1 MKIAIISFTK
11 KGNSVSLEIRS
22 YLEENKNQVTTD
34 TKCRRLKRSE
44 GMPEI
49 SLGEWTKEKIA
60 TEDAII
66 YVGAVG
72 IAVRAI
78 APYVQHKT
86 KDPAVLVV
94 DELAR
99 YCIPL
104 LSGHIGGA
112 NELAE
117 KICEGLACGTVP
129 VITTATD
136 LNHKWA
142 VDVFAKKN
150 HLVISDMKRAKEISA
165 RILAG
170 EKIRIYLEEPGRIYV
185 DQRNLSKELQIDSG
199 RLSGELQMD
208 LGNLPE
214 ELQIVSDPEKADIYI
229 GAKLPEQTEAYRA
242 GKLPVQAET
251 QAENLLR
258 LIPKCM
264 TLGLGCKKGTAF
276 EKIEDAVRQ
285 VFETEHLDIRGL
297 RQVASIDLK
306 AEEKGI
312 LEFCKKHALDY
323 QVYSAEQLKEVPGNY
338 QASEFVSQIT
348 GVDNVCERSAVCAE
362 LDREKKMPAVLVKKT
377 PLDGVTVAV
386 TVGDWS
392 VSFE

>member
-1 MKIAIISFTK
+1 MKVKRMKIAIINFTK
-11 KGNSVSLEIRS
+11 KGNNTSSQIRKILEKW
-22 YLEENKNQVTTD
+22 NAQVTVD
-34 TKCRRLKRSE
+34 TKCSE
-44 GMPEI
+44 LGDGKTVL
-49 SLGEWTKEKIA
+49 SLGEWTRDKFV

-72 IAVRAI
+72 IAVRTI
-78 APYVQHKT
+78 APFVQDKT

-112 NELAE
+112 NELAVN
-117 KICEGLACGTVP
+117 ICEALTCGTIP

-150 HLVISDMKRAKEISA
+150 HLMISDIKKAKEISA
-165 RILAG
+165 KVLAG
-170 EKIRIYLEEPGRIYV
+170 EKIRIYLEVQGKLGGDFE
-185 DQRNLSKELQIDSG
+185 NLPAELQV
-199 RLSGELQMD
+199 
-208 LGNLPE
+208 
-214 ELQIVSDPEKADIYI
+214 VSETEKADIYI
-229 GAKLPEQTEAYRA
+229 GV
-242 GKLPVQAET
+242 KLPVKAEG
-251 QAENLLR
+251 NYLR

-264 TLGLGCKKGTAF
+264 ILGLGCKKGTAY

-285 VFETEHLDIRGL
+285 VFESEQLDFRGL

-306 AEEKGI
+306 VEEKGI
-312 LEFCKKHALDY
+312 LEFCKKYELDY
-323 QVYSAEQLKEVPGNY
+323 QVYTAEQLKAVPGNY
-338 QASEFVSQIT
+338 QASAFVSQIT

-362 LDREKKMPAVLVKKT
+362 WSKNKKMPEILVKKT
-377 PLDGVTVAV
+377 ALDGVTVAV
-386 TVGDWS
+386 TAGEWS

>member
-1 MKIAIISFTK
+1 MKIAIISFTE
-11 KGNSVSLEIRS
+11 KGNNVSVEIRR
-22 YLEENKNQVTTD
+22 YLEENENQVTVD
-34 TKCRRLKRSE
+34 TKCRRLKSSD
-44 GMPEI
+44 GMSEI
-49 SLGEWTKEKIA
+49 SLGEWTRDKFV

-78 APYVQHKT
+78 APFVQHKT

-117 KICEGLACGTVP
+117 KICDGLGWGTIP

-150 HLVISDMKRAKEISA
+150 HLMISDIKKAKEISA
-165 RILAG
+165 KILAG
-170 EKIRIYLEEPGRIYV
+170 EKIRIYLEVQG
-185 DQRNLSKELQIDSG
+185 NLDGDLENLPPELQV
-199 RLSGELQMD
+199 
-208 LGNLPE
+208 
-214 ELQIVSDPEKADIYI
+214 VSEAEKADIYI
-229 GAKLPEQTEAYRA
+229 GV
-242 GKLPVQAET
+242 KLPVKAED
-251 QAENLLR
+251 NYLR

-264 TLGLGCKKGTAF
+264 TLGLGCKKGTAYD
-276 EKIEDAVRQ
+276 KIEDAVRQ
-285 VFETEHLDIRGL
+285 VFESEQLDFRGL

-306 AEEKGI
+306 VEEKGI
-312 LEFCKKHALDY
+312 LEFCKNYELDY
-323 QVYSAEQLKEVPGNY
+323 QVYTAEQLKEVPGNY
-338 QASEFVSQIT
+338 QASAFVSRIT
-348 GVDNVCERSAVCAE
+348 GVDNVCERSAVYAE
-362 LDREKKMPAVLVKKT
+362 LNRNKKMPEVLVKKT
-377 PLDGVTVAV
+377 ALDGVTVAV
-386 TVGDWS
+386 TAGEWS

>member
-1 MKIAIISFTK
+1 MRDQNYTIQHLLQNIVKVKRMKIAIISFTE
-11 KGNSVSLEIRS
+11 KGNNVSVEIRR
-22 YLEENKNQVTTD
+22 YLEENENQVTVD
-34 TKCRRLKRSE
+34 TKCRRLKSSD
-44 GMPEI
+44 GMSEI
-49 SLGEWTKEKIA
+49 SLGEWTRDKFV

-72 IAVRAI
+72 IAIRAI
-78 APYVQHKT
+78 APFVQHKT

-117 KICEGLACGTVP
+117 KICDGLGWGTIP

-150 HLVISDMKRAKEISA
+150 HLMISDIKKAKEISA
-165 RILAG
+165 KILAG
-170 EKIRIYLEEPGRIYV
+170 EKIWIYLEVQGKLDGDLE
-185 DQRNLSKELQIDSG
+185 NLPAELQV
-199 RLSGELQMD
+199 
-208 LGNLPE
+208 
-214 ELQIVSDPEKADIYI
+214 VSEAEKADIYI
-229 GAKLPEQTEAYRA
+229 GV
-242 GKLPVQAET
+242 KLPVKAED
-251 QAENLLR
+251 NYLR

-264 TLGLGCKKGTAF
+264 TLGLGCKKGTAY

-285 VFETEHLDIRGL
+285 VFESEQLDFSGL

-306 AEEKGI
+306 VEEKGI
-312 LEFCKKHALDY
+312 LEFCKNYELDY
-323 QVYSAEQLKEVPGNY
+323 QVYTAEQLKEVPGNY
-338 QASEFVSQIT
+338 QASAFVSRIT

-362 LDREKKMPAVLVKKT
+362 LNRNKKMPEVLVKKT
-377 PLDGVTVAV
+377 ALDGVTVAV
-386 TVGDWS
+386 TAGEWS